1 MTVHR
6 NAAVTVI
13 NGAVVWTE
21 YVCHRV
27 TENLR
32 PLNGELKVDIGMRER
47 EREMVSCKIRFI
59 IILLSCFQ

>member
-6 NAAVTVI
+6 NAAETVI

-47 EREMVSCKIRFI
+47 ERWLVIKLDS
-59 IILLSCFQ
+59 L